1 MNNVVT
7 LTAVWYF
14 LHDGTTVLT
23 EPTYVDEHST
33 CVINPSSSVM
43 LEVASTQELIMARI
57 TALNLENPF

>member
-14 LHDGTTVLT
+14 LHDGTDVLT
-23 EPTYVDEHST
+23 EPTYVDENST
-33 CVINPSSSVM
+33 TSINPSNTVM

-57 TALNLENPF
+57 TALNLNNNF